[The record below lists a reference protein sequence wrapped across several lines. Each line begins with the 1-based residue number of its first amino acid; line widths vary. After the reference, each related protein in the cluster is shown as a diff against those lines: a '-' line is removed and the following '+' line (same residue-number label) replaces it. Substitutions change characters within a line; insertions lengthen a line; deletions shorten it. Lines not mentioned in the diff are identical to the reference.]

1 VTNLIK
7 EKDGRNDETIGET
20 MEILKPKFENPETF
34 NNFVCCLLM
43 SELEPKLPKSSNDE
57 QVEIKANLFTGIF
70 QVNCNSKQ
78 RFIDNCIYSLIF

>member
-20 MEILKPKFENPETF
+20 IEILKPKFENPETF

-43 SELEPKLPKSSNDE
+43 SELAKKKKKSSNVE
-57 QVEIKANLFTGIF
+57 QVEIKANLFTGVF

-78 RFIDNCIYSLIF
+78 KFIDNCIYSLFF